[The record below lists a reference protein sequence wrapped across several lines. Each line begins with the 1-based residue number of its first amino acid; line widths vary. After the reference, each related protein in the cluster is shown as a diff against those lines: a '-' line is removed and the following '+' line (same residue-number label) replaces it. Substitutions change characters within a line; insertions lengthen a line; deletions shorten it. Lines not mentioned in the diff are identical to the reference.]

1 MGKMDKEKGKQVQSN
16 PSFFKELGEYI
27 NPYKSKYVGAII
39 LSILAVA
46 FGLLAYGFAGKM
58 MGELF
63 AGKVA
68 VKAIGSYIVA
78 IALCK
83 VLYVVLLNVSTWVSH
98 HAAYDT
104 LQDIRKAL
112 TEKMIKMPLGYFEEQ
127 GSGRLKAVIV
137 DRIEGMENTL
147 AHLFPEMTANLLVPL
162 ALFVW
167 MFFLDWRMALII
179 FIWIVVGMMFSCGM
193 MIGYQEKYAGQ
204 IAAAKGMNQAVIE
217 YVDGIEVIKTFNQ
230 TDVCYKNYENAVFHN
245 AQYCIDW
252 TRETQIFNS
261 IVMAISPI
269 SIFPTLIAGLYFW
282 NAGSLS
288 ITDFFLFMILALG
301 VYGPLEKAVGYF
313 DQVAQ
318 MGTIAGEMKEI
329 LDYPELERSGRE
341 SDAGDLELA
350 MKDVSFFYSK
360 QEGEVLSEI
369 SFKVP
374 RGTMFALVG
383 PSGSGKSTIAKL
395 LAGYWDPRKG
405 KITIGGK
412 DMREFSQENINR
424 LIASVDQE
432 TFLFE
437 TTILENIRMGNPDA
451 TDEEVMEVAKRA
463 GCDEFIKAL
472 PQGYDTPAGVAGGSL
487 SGGEKQRIAIARAMM
502 KNAPI
507 MILDEATASA
517 DPENEAL
524 IQQALSEAAKDKTL
538 IMVAHKLATI
548 VKAEQIAYV
557 EGGKI
562 KKIGTHEELLKE
574 CSEYAKMWKIMVQ
587 NGGEKEL

>member
-1 MGKMDKEKGKQVQSN
+1 MEKVKEKAKQKQTT

-27 NPYKSKYVGAII
+27 NPYKGKYVASI
-39 LSILAVA
+39 LLSVLAVA
-46 FGLLAYGFAGKM
+46 CSLLAYGFSGKM
-58 MGELF
+58 MGEVF
-63 AGKVA
+63 DGKVA
-68 VKAIGSYIVA
+68 IGVITADIAV

-83 VLYVVLLNVSTWVSH
+83 VLYILLLNASTWLSH
-98 HAAYDT
+98 HATYDT
-104 LQDIRKAL
+104 LQNIRRAL
-112 TEKMIKMPLGYFEEQ
+112 TEKMIRMPLGYFEEQ
-127 GSGRLKAVIV
+127 GSGRLKAVLV

-147 AHLFPEMTANLLVPL
+147 AHLFPELTANLFVPL

-179 FIWIVVGMMFSCGM
+179 LIWIIGGMLFFCGM
-193 MIGYQEKYAGQ
+193 MNGYTEKYAGQ

-252 TRETQIFNS
+252 TKETQIFNS
-261 IVMAISPI
+261 LVMAITPI

-282 NAGSLS
+282 NTGSLT
-288 ITDFFLFMILALG
+288 ITNFFLFMILALG
-301 VYGPLEKAVGYF
+301 VYGPMEKAVGYF
-313 DQVAQ
+313 DQMAQ
-318 MGTIAGEMKEI
+318 MGTIAGEIKEI
-329 LDYPELERSGRE
+329 LDYQELKRLGNA
-341 SDAGDLELA
+341 SDEGNLELQ
-350 MKDVSFFYSK
+350 MKEIAFGYAK
-360 QEGEVLSEI
+360 QAGEALSGI

-374 RGTMFALVG
+374 KGTMLALVG

-395 LAGYWDPRKG
+395 LAGYWDPKEG
-405 KITIGGK
+405 QITIGGR
-412 DMREFSQENINR
+412 DMREFSQEKLNQ
-424 LIASVDQE
+424 LIACVDQE

-437 TTILENIRMGNPDA
+437 TTILENIRMGRPNA
-451 TDEEVMEVAKRA
+451 TDAEVMETAKRA
-463 GCDEFIKAL
+463 GCDEFIRAL
-472 PQGYDTPAGVAGGSL
+472 PQGYDTPAGAAGGRL

-502 KNAPI
+502 KDAPI

-517 DPENEAL
+517 DPENEAF

-548 VKAEQIAYV
+548 VKADQIAYV
-557 EGGKI
+557 EGGRI

-574 CSEYAKMWKIMVQ
+574 CPEYAAMWKITVQ
-587 NGGEKEL
+587 NGGEA

>member
-261 IVMAISPI
+261 IVMAITPI

-574 CSEYAKMWKIMVQ
+574 CSEYAKMWKIVVQ

>member
-1 MGKMDKEKGKQVQSN
+1 MTKADEKKSKQRQSN

-27 NPYKSKYVGAII
+27 HPYKSKYIGAIA

-46 FGLLAYGFAGKM
+46 TSLFAYGFAGKM

-63 AGKVA
+63 NGDVAAGMIA
-68 VKAIGSYIVA
+68 AYIVI
-78 IALCK
+78 IAVCK
-83 VLYVVLLNVSTWVSH
+83 VLHVLLLNVSTWVSH

-112 TEKMIKMPLGYFEEQ
+112 TSKMIKMPLGYFEEQ

-179 FIWIVVGMMFSCGM
+179 FVWIVVGMMFSCGM
-193 MIGYQEKYAGQ
+193 MIGYTEKYNGQ

-217 YVDGIEVIKTFNQ
+217 YVNGIEVIKTFNQ

-252 TRETQIFNS
+252 TKETQLFNS
-261 IVMAISPI
+261 VVMAVTPV
-269 SIFPTLIAGLYFW
+269 SIFPTLIAGIYFW
-282 NAGSLS
+282 STGSLT
-288 ITDFFLFMILALG
+288 ITTFFLFMILALG
-301 VYGPLEKAVGYF
+301 IYGPLEKAAGYF

-329 LDYPELERSGRE
+329 LDYPELSRLGRVSGE
-341 SDAGDLELA
+341 GDLAVE
-350 MKDVSFFYSK
+350 MKGVSFYYSK
-360 QEGEVLSEI
+360 ENEEVLSQI
-369 SFKVP
+369 SFKIP
-374 RGTMFALVG
+374 KGTMFALVG

-395 LAGYWDPRKG
+395 LAGYWDPREG
-405 KITIGGK
+405 QITIGGT
-412 DMREFSQENINR
+412 DMREFSQEKVNQ
-424 LIASVDQE
+424 LIACVDQE

-437 TTILENIRMGNPDA
+437 TNILENIRIGRPGA
-451 TDEEVMEVAKRA
+451 TDEEVMAVAKRA

-472 PQGYDTPAGVAGGSL
+472 PQGYYTQAGIAGGSL
-487 SGGEKQRIAIARAMM
+487 SGGERQRIAIARAMM
-502 KNAPI
+502 KDSPI

-517 DPENEAL
+517 DPENEAM

-538 IMVAHKLATI
+538 IVVAHKLATI

-557 EGGKI
+557 EAGRI
-562 KKIGTHEELLKE
+562 KKIGTHKELLKE
-574 CSEYAKMWKIMVQ
+574 CPEYANMWNLSVQ
-587 NGGEKEL
+587 DKGGES

>member
-1 MGKMDKEKGKQVQSN
+1 MEKVKEKAKQKQTT

-27 NPYKSKYVGAII
+27 NPYKGKYVASI
-39 LSILAVA
+39 LLSVLAVA
-46 FGLLAYGFAGKM
+46 CSLLAYGFSGKM
-58 MGELF
+58 MGEVF
-63 AGKVA
+63 DGKVA
-68 VKAIGSYIVA
+68 IGVITADIAV

-83 VLYVVLLNVSTWVSH
+83 VLYILLLNASTWLSH
-98 HAAYDT
+98 HATYDT
-104 LQDIRKAL
+104 LQNIRRAL
-112 TEKMIKMPLGYFEEQ
+112 TEKMIRMPLGYFEEQ
-127 GSGRLKAVIV
+127 GSGRLKTVLV

-147 AHLFPEMTANLLVPL
+147 AHLFPELTANLFVPL

-179 FIWIVVGMMFSCGM
+179 LIWIIGGMLFFCGM
-193 MIGYQEKYAGQ
+193 MNGYTEKYAGQ

-252 TRETQIFNS
+252 TKETQIFNS
-261 IVMAISPI
+261 LVMAITPI

-282 NAGSLS
+282 NTGSLT
-288 ITDFFLFMILALG
+288 ITNFFLFMILALG
-301 VYGPLEKAVGYF
+301 VYGPMEKAVGYF
-313 DQVAQ
+313 DQMAQ
-318 MGTIAGEMKEI
+318 MGTIAGEIKEI
-329 LDYPELERSGRE
+329 LDYQELKRLGNA
-341 SDAGDLELA
+341 SDEGNLELQ
-350 MKDVSFFYSK
+350 MKEIAFGYAK
-360 QEGEVLSEI
+360 QAGEALSGI

-374 RGTMFALVG
+374 KGTMLALVG

-395 LAGYWDPRKG
+395 LAGYWDPKEG
-405 KITIGGK
+405 QITIGGR
-412 DMREFSQENINR
+412 DMREFSQEKLNQ
-424 LIASVDQE
+424 LIACVDQE

-437 TTILENIRMGNPDA
+437 TTILENIRMGRPNA
-451 TDEEVMEVAKRA
+451 TDAEVMEAAKRA
-463 GCDEFIKAL
+463 GCDEFIRAL
-472 PQGYDTPAGVAGGSL
+472 PQGYDTPAGAAGGRL

-502 KNAPI
+502 KDAPI

-517 DPENEAL
+517 DPENEAF

-548 VKAEQIAYV
+548 VKADQIAYV
-557 EGGKI
+557 EGGRI

-574 CSEYAKMWKIMVQ
+574 CPEYAAMWKITVQ
-587 NGGEKEL
+587 NGGEA

>member
-1 MGKMDKEKGKQVQSN
+1 MAKKDKETGKQGQKN

-27 NPYKSKYVGAII
+27 NPYKSKYAGAIL
-39 LSILAVA
+39 LSTLAVA
-46 FGLLAYGFAGKM
+46 FSLLGYGFAGKM

-63 AGKVA
+63 AGELA
-68 VKAIGSYIVA
+68 VKTVAIYIGV

-83 VLYVVLLNVSTWVSH
+83 VLYVLLLNFSTWMSH

-104 LQDIRKAL
+104 LRDIRKAL

-137 DRIEGMENTL
+137 DRIESMENTL

-179 FIWIVVGMMFSCGM
+179 LVWIIVGMMFSCGM
-193 MIGYQEKYAGQ
+193 MIGYTEKYAGQ

-252 TRETQIFNS
+252 TKETQIFNS
-261 IVMAISPI
+261 LVMAVTPI
-269 SIFPTLIAGLYFW
+269 SIFPTLIAGVYFW
-282 NAGSLS
+282 STGSLT
-288 ITDFFLFMILALG
+288 ITNFFLFMILALG

-329 LDYPELERSGRE
+329 LDYPELERSGKV
-341 SDAGDLELA
+341 SDEGDMELE
-350 MKDVSFFYSK
+350 MKDVSFYYSK
-360 QEGEVLSEI
+360 QEGEVLSDI

-374 RGTMFALVG
+374 KGTMFALVG

-395 LAGYWDPRKG
+395 LAGYWDPRG
-405 KITIGGK
+405 GQITIGGK
-412 DMREFSQENINR
+412 DMREFSQEKINQ
-424 LIASVDQE
+424 LIACVDQE

-437 TTILENIRMGNPDA
+437 TTILENIRIGRPDA
-451 TDEEVMEVAKRA
+451 TEEEVMEVAKRA

-472 PQGYDTPAGVAGGSL
+472 PQGYDTQAGVAGGSL

-502 KNAPI
+502 KDAPV

-548 VKAEQIAYV
+548 VMAEQIAYV
-557 EGGKI
+557 ENGRI

-574 CSEYAKMWKIMVQ
+574 CKEYADMWNLTVQ
-587 NGGEKEL
+587 DRGGEE